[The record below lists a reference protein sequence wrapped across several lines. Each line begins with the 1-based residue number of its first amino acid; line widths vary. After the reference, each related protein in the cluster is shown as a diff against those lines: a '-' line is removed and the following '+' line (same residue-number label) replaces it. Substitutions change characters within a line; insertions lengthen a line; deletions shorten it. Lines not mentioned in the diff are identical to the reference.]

1 MDKLIITAAICGAE
15 VKKNQNENI
24 PYSVEEIAHEAES
37 AYNAGAS
44 IIHLHVR
51 KEDGTPTQDL
61 NVFKICIDAI
71 KEKCGDV
78 IIQPSTGGAVGMSDD
93 ERLNP
98 IKLLPEMASL
108 DCGTLNF
115 GGTDIFVNTEDTI
128 IYFADQMKQLNI
140 KPEIE
145 VFDKGMIDTAF
156 RICREG
162 HIKAPLQFNFVM
174 GIRGGISATLRDLAF
189 MKDSIPHDST
199 YTVTGVGRH
208 QFTMAAMAMSSGGNV
223 RVGFEDN
230 IYIEKGVLAKSN
242 GEMVEK
248 VVRMAKEIG
257 RDIASPDEAREILQL
272 GRSNK

>member
-1 MDKLIITAAICGAE
+1 
-15 VKKNQNENI
+15 
-24 PYSVEEIAHEAES
+24 
-37 AYNAGAS
+37 
-44 IIHLHVR
+44 
-51 KEDGTPTQDL
+51 
-61 NVFKICIDAI
+61 
-71 KEKCGDV
+71 
-78 IIQPSTGGAVGMSDD
+78 
-93 ERLNP
+93 
-98 IKLLPEMASL
+98 
-108 DCGTLNF
+108 
-115 GGTDIFVNTEDTI
+115 
-128 IYFADQMKQLNI
+128 
-140 KPEIE
+140 
-145 VFDKGMIDTAF
+145 
-156 RICREG
+156 
-162 HIKAPLQFNFVM
+162 M

-257 RDIASPDEAREILQL
+257 RDIASPNEAREILLL